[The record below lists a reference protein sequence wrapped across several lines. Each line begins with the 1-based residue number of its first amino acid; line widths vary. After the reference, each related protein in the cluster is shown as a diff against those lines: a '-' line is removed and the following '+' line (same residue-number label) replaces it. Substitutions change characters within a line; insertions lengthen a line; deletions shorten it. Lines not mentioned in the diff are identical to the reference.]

1 MGLSRLRLLRGSRGD
16 YRSDEPERGLKAKGL
31 RRPRSACADRQ
42 QDFLAESILEL
53 LELERRLAFVTQ
65 HLEHGR
71 PALFRHFHTTIFEMN
86 HVHLQRFDLEV
97 PVIAAMWTGQRHE
110 RLPPHLL

>member
-1 MGLSRLRLLRGSRGD
+1 LT
-16 YRSDEPERGLKAKGL
+16 AKGSGA
-31 RRPRSACADRQ
+31 RISARADGQ

-53 LELERRLAFVTQ
+53 LELERRLAFVAQ

-71 PALFRHFHTTIFEMN
+71 PALFRHFHATIFEMD
-86 HVHLQRFDLEV
+86 HVHLQRFDLKV